1 MSADTHVW
9 LKLFNLTPGTGGTS
23 VFHCAQCQETPLYYG
38 MCVHVCVYLCAR
50 DVEPRSWYKA
60 GQGAL
65 SDQVKTAELKELLG
79 V

>member
-50 DVEPRSWYKA
+50 DVEPRS
-60 GQGAL
+60 
-65 SDQVKTAELKELLG
+65 
-79 V
+79 